1 MRNFKLLA
9 AALLATLARALSG
22 NAEFTAEL
30 SYRLA
35 EAARRLRA
43 AAEHERN

>member
-9 AALLATLARALSG
+9 AAVLATLARALSG

-35 EAARRLRA
+35 EAACRLRA
-43 AAEHERN
+43 DAEQERD